1 MDSDMD
7 GLCSYAAMGLY
18 CLNASGALCSGGG
31 LSLYFI
37 VLYVYTATDTQACPA
52 PNPKKP

>member
-1 MDSDMD
+1 MD